1 MIDPIILLIS
11 FIFLFTITRPFLMP
25 GTSVD
30 DGGSAIS
37 VFVLV
42 LSILTYFF
50 NIDPFPAGLPSV
62 SAAFLVLVLAA
73 VASILLESI
82 SAFVITL
89 VVGSAAV
96 FYFGWAT
103 AQIPFG
109 ALHTL
114 VVGMI
119 NAMAMLDVFFRSVFG
134 VPLSLG
140 FFILYLIPATFI
152 YKFSKSLL
160 NYVAIFSETTINFI
174 SIIMAFLML
183 EAVVTGAINPM
194 TLIIG
199 LVYGIAGRL
208 GGSLLDVTMSFFILA
223 ISTTLIS
230 VALETV
236 AIVVT
241 TGLVGEASGE
251 KQEA

>member
-11 FIFLFTITRPFLMP
+11 FVFLFTIIRPFLMP
-25 GTSVD
+25 GTGVD

-42 LSILTYFF
+42 LSILIYFF
-50 NIDPFPAGLPSV
+50 DIDPFPAGLPSV
-62 SAAFLVLVLAA
+62 SAAFLVLVLAV

-103 AQIPFG
+103 TLIPLG

-119 NAMAMLDVFFRSVFG
+119 NAMAMLDVFFQSVFG
-134 VPLSLG
+134 VPLSLD
-140 FFILYLIPATFI
+140 FFIFYLIPATFI

-174 SIIMAFLML
+174 SVIMAFLML
-183 EAVVTGAINPM
+183 EAVVTGAINPV
-194 TLIIG
+194 TLVIG

-208 GGSLLDVTMSFFILA
+208 GGSLLDVTFSFFILA
-223 ISTTLIS
+223 ISVTLIS

-241 TGLVGEASGE
+241 TGLVGEAGGE